1 MTTSYPTSL
10 DTLTNPTSGS
20 DPSVVGHAS
29 QHANANDA
37 IEALQAKLGIGAS
50 TPTSGNLLVGTGV
63 GSATWSKAAPTG
75 TIVGTTDSQTLTNK
89 TLTSPT
95 INTPTINNPT
105 LNTNTVSE
113 YTAANGVAV
122 DGLNIKDGK
131 LNTNNSVV
139 TTNITD
145 DAVTPAKISALDV
158 AQNPIHN
165 PYKWFAYRSTAYASP
180 GGLFKMPFEAEVYD
194 TNSNYDAATNYRYT
208 ASVAGFYQVNV
219 SITFV
224 LANNDFIVGYLYKNG
239 AVLLGSQVNN
249 GAGGIRNITC
259 SFGGLIQ
266 LAATD
271 YLEVYVTTTAAN
283 TANYGVYGSSVVD
296 NYFSGSLESQT

>member
-1 MTTSYPTSL
+1 MTTSYPISL

-139 TTNITD
+139 TANVTD
-145 DAVTPAKISALDV
+145 DAITPAKISAIDV
-158 AQNPIHN
+158 AQNPIYN
-165 PYKWFAYRSTAYASP
+165 PYKFSAYHNTNQSLATDVKVAFNSER
-180 GGLFKMPFEAEVYD
+180 FD
-194 TNSNYDAATNYRYT
+194 TNNNFDSTTNYRYT
-208 ASVAGFYQVNV
+208 APVAGFYQFNAQIYYLGINASTVR
-219 SITFV
+219 I
-224 LANNDFIVGYLYKNG
+224 ALYKNG
-239 AVLLGSQVNN
+239 SFLEEGGTANSGAAVDMAMVY
-249 GAGGIRNITC
+249 T
-259 SFGGLIQ
+259 GLVQ
-266 LAATD
+266 A
-271 YLEVYVTTTAAN
+271 AAN
-283 TANYGVYGSSVVD
+283 DYFEIYTQFSGGGSSTVYGQALSFTR
-296 NYFSGSLESQT
+296 FSGFLVSQT

>member
-113 YTAANGVAV
+113 FTAANGVAV

-145 DAVTPAKISALDV
+145 DAVTPAKISAIDV
-158 AQNPIHN
+158 SQNPISN
-165 PYKWFAYRSTAYASP
+165 PYKFFAYRSTAYASP
-180 GGLFKMPFEAEVYD
+180 GGTFKMPLATEVFD
-194 TNSNYDAATNYRYT
+194 TNSNYDAATNYRYV
-208 ASVAGFYQVNV
+208 APVAGFYQI
-219 SITFV
+219 SAQITFT
-224 LANNDFIVGYLYKNG
+224 LANNDYILGFVYKNG
-239 AVLLGSQVNN
+239 AVLIANQINN
-249 GAGGIRNITC
+249 GAGGTRNISC
-259 SFGGLIQ
+259 PMSGLIQ
-266 LAATD
+266 LAAND
-271 YLEVYVTTTAAN
+271 YLEVYCATTAAN
-283 TANYGVYGSSVVD
+283 TADYGVYGSAQVS
-296 NYFSGSLESQT
+296 NYFSGFLVSQT